1 MDILQY
7 VELILIVVVV
17 VLLLRTKKEEA
28 VSTISAN
35 KNKKM
40 ILDSCG
46 LIDGRIIEIVSAG
59 FAPLQLVIPQ
69 FILRE
74 LQLLADGNDT
84 HKRERAR
91 FGLDVARRLQESN
104 LCEVVIRRDDF
115 EDVRTTDD
123 KLIKL
128 AKKLQADLYT
138 TDYNLGKVARV
149 EGIRVLN
156 VNELAMT
163 MRPIAL
169 PGEIK
174 QVKILQKG
182 SNKNQGVGYL
192 EDGTMVVVDS
202 ARNKVGTTV
211 DVEVVRYHQT
221 ESGKM
226 LFATIKRPSSSQTK
240 RATRKQ

>member
-1 MDILQY
+1 MDLIDLLQTA
-7 VELILIVVVV
+7 LLLV
-17 VLLLRTKKEEA
+17 VLVLIIKKNNKITLPA
-28 VSTISAN
+28 T
-35 KNKKM
+35 KNKQI

-74 LQLLADGNDT
+74 LQLLADGGDT

-91 FGLDVARRLQESN
+91 FGLDVVKRLQESN
-104 LCEVVIRRDDF
+104 FCEVVINRDDF
-115 EDVRTTDD
+115 DVKTTDD
-123 KLIKL
+123 KLIQL

-138 TDYNLGKVARV
+138 TDYNLGKVAKV

-169 PGEIK
+169 PGERK

-192 EDGTMVVVDS
+192 EDGTMVVVDN
-202 ARNKVGTTV
+202 ARNKVGSTIE
-211 DVEVVRYHQT
+211 VEVVRYHQT

-226 LFATIKRPSSSQTK
+226 LFANQKSANSDKKPHKKFTK
-240 RATRKQ
+240 KPD

>member
-1 MDILQY
+1 MNILQY
-7 VELILIVVVV
+7 VELVLLVVVIAILI
-17 VLLLRTKKEEA
+17 RTKKVE
-28 VSTISAN
+28 VQTTHPTSKS
-35 KNKKM
+35 KKM

-115 EDVRTTDD
+115 EDVKTTDD

-169 PGEIK
+169 PGEIR

-192 EDGTMVVVDS
+192 EDGTMVVVDN
-202 ARNKVGTTV
+202 ARNKVGSTV

-226 LFATIKRPSSSQTK
+226 LFANLKKTNQTVKRV
-240 RATRKQ
+240 ARK